1 MRFAFSTISAD
12 GTTRFPIGNILM
24 NAREKY
30 AWISRTK
37 FHIGIQEFSRSEL
50 GCNQLQQSICEART
64 RQLSYLPTR
73 YTHGI
78 SRNRSGLWVNTM
90 LITVTESSRVLQ
102 RLVGAE
108 GNCVVVAAHVI
119 RPGQTLCLM
128 QIPNLASSLTKSAI
142 AKRLGLKWLPLR

>member
-1 MRFAFSTISAD
+1 MEQHVFLSETFWWMLTKNMHEYITNKIHGETLEFKNFREASSAA
-12 GTTRFPIGNILM
+12 TT
-24 NAREKY
+24 A
-30 AWISRTK
+30 TK
-37 FHIGIQEFSRSEL
+37 HLWS
-50 GCNQLQQSICEART
+50 RT